1 MTKTINRFAKF
12 TPFLT
17 QMVRKDFIGKYKRSN
32 LGIVWSVLRPLL
44 TMLIMMLIFSKLI
57 GRNIQF
63 YASYMMVGMTLFGL
77 FSEATNGAMVSI
89 RSSAG
94 MIMQTG
100 APKYIFPLS
109 KCLLA
114 LLNFIFSFAVLLF
127 IMYINGVPFS
137 PYMLLFPIPVVYTIV
152 FSYGIGLM
160 LSVGYMF
167 FQDMQHLWGVITTL
181 LNYMSAIFY
190 KIDIV
195 PDFMKPVF
203 GANPMYLFI
212 TMFRNVLVY
221 DTMPTLGDHL
231 TAIAFCASSLA
242 VGIAVFRS
250 KQNELLLHM

>member
-1 MTKTINRFAKF
+1 
-12 TPFLT
+12 
-17 QMVRKDFIGKYKRSN
+17 
-32 LGIVWSVLRPLL
+32 
-44 TMLIMMLIFSKLI
+44 
-57 GRNIQF
+57 
-63 YASYMMVGMTLFGL
+63 MMVGMTLFHL

-94 MIMQTG
+94 LIMQTG
-100 APKYIFPLS
+100 APKYIFPLY

-114 LLNFIFSFAVLLF
+114 LLNFIFSFVVLLF

-137 PYMLLFPIPVVYTIV
+137 PYMLLFPIPVIYTIV

-160 LSVGYMF
+160 LSVGYML

-203 GANPMYLFI
+203 SANPMYHFI

-221 DTMPTLGDHL
+221 ETMPTLGDHL
-231 TAIAFCASSLA
+231 TAIAFCACSIA